1 MKKLLAILVLGLL
14 GCNVEDSKITYLIC
28 GLIDSKDNTFKKV
41 YKFDGKDIFFA
52 VNDEATVFMK
62 FPKKDAKI
70 TEDQFILNE
79 ALQVTTINRNT
90 KHIIRDSDH
99 YPKQIG
105 KCNIEE
111 KKF

>member
-1 MKKLLAILVLGLL
+1 
-14 GCNVEDSKITYLIC
+14 
-28 GLIDSKDNTFKKV
+28 
-41 YKFDGKDIFFA
+41 
-52 VNDEATVFMK
+52 MK

-79 ALQVTTINRNT
+79 GLQKTTINRNT
-90 KHIIRDSDH
+90 KHIIRDSDY